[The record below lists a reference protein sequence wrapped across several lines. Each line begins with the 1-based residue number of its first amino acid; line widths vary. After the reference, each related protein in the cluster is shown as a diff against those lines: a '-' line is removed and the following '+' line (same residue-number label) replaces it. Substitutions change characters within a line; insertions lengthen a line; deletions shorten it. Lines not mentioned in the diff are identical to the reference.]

1 MYERG
6 FGTNNQSSYLCII
19 LVFSVYR
26 WEWRL
31 WNLMLYIVEKKSA
44 IVNMPMNLFVTTEVK
59 RSIYDY
65 TSLQCCNC
73 DFIPCFLTLQ
83 FYHLVLKNKA
93 LSYSLRSWKGGEKR
107 GPKLATSSSFT
118 VFYSCALI
126 PWIIFYCDFLCSDL
140 APCFRN
146 AVEFGP
152 AE

>member
-93 LSYSLRSWKGGEKR
+93 LSYSLRSWKGGGKERTK
-107 GPKLATSSSFT
+107 TCDEF
-118 VFYSCALI
+118 
-126 PWIIFYCDFLCSDL
+126 IFYCLLFMCIDSVNHLLLWF
-140 APCFRN
+140 F
-146 AVEFGP
+146 VQWFGP
-152 AE
+152 VF